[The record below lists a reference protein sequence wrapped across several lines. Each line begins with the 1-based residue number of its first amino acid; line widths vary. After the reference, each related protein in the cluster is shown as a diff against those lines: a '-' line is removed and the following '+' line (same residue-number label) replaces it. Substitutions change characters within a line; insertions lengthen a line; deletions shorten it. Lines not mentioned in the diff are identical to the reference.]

1 MRVRRTVENTLK
13 GSGTEK
19 RGGETRILK
28 KRGWRWGGKLLGW
41 FRAGEEGCVRLGE
54 LCDLPFSVINNNKR
68 LIIRFFLKCI
78 KDKLY
83 FLNQKHLLEFEIYLQ
98 FFRNH

>member
-28 KRGWRWGGKLLGW
+28 KRGWRWWEGGGGQLLGW
-41 FRAGEEGCVRLGE
+41 FRAEEGGCVRLGE
-54 LCDLPFSVINNNKR
+54 LSKLP
-68 LIIRFFLKCI
+68 
-78 KDKLY
+78 
-83 FLNQKHLLEFEIYLQ
+83 
-98 FFRNH
+98 

>member
-28 KRGWRWGGKLLGW
+28 KRGWRWWGASCWVGLG
-41 FRAGEEGCVRLGE
+41 
-54 LCDLPFSVINNNKR
+54 
-68 LIIRFFLKCI
+68 
-78 KDKLY
+78 
-83 FLNQKHLLEFEIYLQ
+83 QKKGVV
-98 FFRNH
+98 